1 VTWQKKVVGSS
12 PTVDGQEKGRGRGN
26 STGSGGGLAQGD
38 LRAKREPVGDVSRA
52 LRPSAPHFVEL
63 KKDLRELHITH
74 ELTVPGT
81 PQQNGDAERLNRV
94 LLERTRAVLAE
105 SGLCQNL
112 WAEALVTVNYAR
124 NRTPVSV
131 R

>member
-1 VTWQKKVVGSS
+1 VLKDVLGKWELKTGKRVITIRSDRGGEYI
-12 PTVDGQEKGRGRGN
+12 DG
-26 STGSGGGLAQGD
+26 
-38 LRAKREPVGDVSRA
+38 
-52 LRPSAPHFVEL
+52 EL
-63 KKDLRELHITH
+63 KKDLLELHITH

-105 SGLCQNL
+105 SGLSQNL

-124 NRTPVSV
+124 NRTPVSAHGRTPWEMFTGLV
-131 R
+131 CWSIRSSYRPSNS

>member
-1 VTWQKKVVGSS
+1 VPIARKSDVREVLKDVLGKWELKTGKRIITIRSDRGGEYI
-12 PTVDGQEKGRGRGN
+12 DGK
-26 STGSGGGLAQGD
+26 
-38 LRAKREPVGDVSRA
+38 
-52 LRPSAPHFVEL
+52 L

-105 SGLCQNL
+105 SGLF
-112 WAEALVTVNYAR
+112 
-124 NRTPVSV
+124 
-131 R
+131 